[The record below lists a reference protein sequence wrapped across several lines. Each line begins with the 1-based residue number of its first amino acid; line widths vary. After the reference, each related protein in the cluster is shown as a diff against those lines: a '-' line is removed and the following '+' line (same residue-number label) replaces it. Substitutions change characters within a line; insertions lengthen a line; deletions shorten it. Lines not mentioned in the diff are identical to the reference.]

1 MVTEFLGPFFI
12 ILVVGLF
19 FHCAVRALVLLI
31 QAGRDREEDTAA
43 ARAAVSKEARL

>member
-1 MVTEFLGPFFI
+1 MMFLGPLFLALI
-12 ILVVGLF
+12 IGFF

-43 ARAAVSKEARL
+43 ARAAVSKEARG